1 MRLFHGILTFV
12 LLVTT
17 IILAGALGW
26 FVFSRQPMLVNEPA
40 RPDAPP
46 YGIRGEYTVGV
57 RQYTIPDSAG
67 ERPLNAWVWYPA
79 TGAEGTPA
87 DGGEVNEDGIV
98 RYIQFNGIFE
108 TSGYAGWNLPVL
120 VEDGEGEDDGAYPLV
135 VFSHGSGSSP
145 LLSLFLVEHLA
156 SHGFVVIATEHP
168 GNTMVDRLRPGEQ
181 YDQSVNDNYI
191 FRPQDI
197 PRAIDFALDT
207 LNATDGDL
215 SGAIDPERIAV
226 SGHSFGGYTAFA
238 AAGAPLNF
246 DALAAWCEDEGQQRL
261 GDLRSE
267 AGLTDS
273 NRDVLLAGGV
283 CYLLE
288 DAERMADLNGL
299 DDVPEGAWA
308 SFGDPRISALIGF
321 APWNAPIFGEESLAQ
336 ITMPALIMV
345 GGNDNT
351 TQPERDARNFYAW
364 VSSENKLLVEF
375 ALGDHSLFVDECA
388 PLLIS
393 FGAFEACSDPVW
405 DMRRA
410 HDLTNHITTAFLRS
424 VFYDDADATTALAE
438 IDFVG
443 ITVERP

>member
-17 IILAGALGW
+17 IVLAGALGW
-26 FVFSRQPMLVNEPA
+26 FVFSRQPTLVNEPA

-46 YGIRGEYTVGV
+46 YAIRGDYTVGV
-57 RQYTIPDSAG
+57 RQYTISDADG
-67 ERPLNAWVWYPA
+67 NRDLNAWVWYPA

-87 DGGEVNEDGIV
+87 DGGEVNEDSLV
-98 RYIQFNGIFE
+98 RYIQFNGLFE
-108 TSGYAGWNLPVL
+108 TSGYAGWNLPVF
-120 VEDGEGEDDGAYPLV
+120 VDNAPYPLV

-156 SHGFVVIATEHP
+156 SRGFVVIATEHP
-168 GNTMVDRLRPGEQ
+168 GNTMVDRLRSAEQ
-181 YDQSVNDNYI
+181 YDQAVNDNYV

-197 PRAIDFALDT
+197 PRAIDFALDD
-207 LNATDGDL
+207 LNAVSGDL
-215 SGAIDPERIAV
+215 DGAIDPERIAV

-246 DALAAWCEDEGQQRL
+246 DALADWCDGDGQQRI

-273 NRDVLLAGGV
+273 NRDVLLADGV
-283 CYLLE
+283 CYLLD

-299 DDVPEGAWA
+299 DSVPEGAWE
-308 SFGDPRISALIGF
+308 SFGDPRISAVIGF
-321 APWNAPIFGEESLAQ
+321 APWNAPIFGEDSLAQ
-336 ITMPALIMV
+336 ITMPTLVIV

-351 TQPERDARNFYAW
+351 TQPERDARNFYGW
-364 VSSENKLLVEF
+364 VSSENKMLVEF
-375 ALGDHSLFVDECA
+375 ALGDHSLFVDSCA
-388 PLLIS
+388 PLLIN
-393 FGAFEACSDPVW
+393 FGAFDACSDPVW
-405 DMRRA
+405 DMTRA
-410 HDLTNHITTAFLRS
+410 HDLTNHITTTFLRS
-424 VFYDDADATTALAE
+424 VFYDDADATTALNE
-438 IDFVG
+438 IDFAG